1 MDALLQKQTR
11 NSPPN
16 TKSGR
21 GFVGTFLIKAT
32 LRVVQIIGALLKG
45 SCLLIGNWLR
55 RGHSY
60 RSSAGTRQVDKLA
73 LEGEGGRS
81 FQNVKVK
88 EPEND
93 LQNTARRSS

>member
-11 NSPPN
+11 NSPPKA
-16 TKSGR
+16 KSGR
-21 GFVGTFLIKAT
+21 GFVGTFFLIKAT
-32 LRVVQIIGALLKG
+32 LRVAQIIGALLKG
-45 SCLLIGNWLR
+45 SCLLIGNWLH

-60 RSSAGTRQVDKLA
+60 RSSAGTHQVDKLA
-73 LEGEGGRS
+73 LEGEGGS

-93 LQNTARRSS
+93 LQSTARF